1 MLRNEINKAGIFTY
15 FKILKVARTE
25 LFSRV
30 GLVPVSINRN

>member
-1 MLRNEINKAGIFTY
+1 MLRNEINKRGMFTY

-30 GLVPVSINRN
+30 GAWYLSV